1 MRKLSFI
8 SIILIGFASSG
19 QAGLVTLAGVCGGA
33 STPIFELQGAGAASP
48 HAGVTDVVVEAVV
61 VGDFQGSDSLRGFYL
76 QDSDADKDAD
86 PRTSNGIFVFDDG
99 AFGDVDVGDVVL
111 VQGKVTEF
119 HHLTELTSVTGLAI
133 CSSDNALPRT
143 TALSL
148 PVSEIEDFERV
159 EGMRV
164 IFPGTLHVTDNFNLA
179 RFGKVGLS
187 VGGPLE
193 NPTSVVAPGVAA
205 NAMQAR
211 NDRSR
216 IQLDDGSHIQFPQPP
231 PPYFGAAN
239 SLRIGD
245 TVTDLEAVMSFG
257 FGSYELQP
265 VSTVNFT
272 RNNPREDI
280 PEVSGSLR
288 VVSFNLHNYFTTLDD
303 GGLICGPSASQG
315 CRGADNAAE
324 FSRQREKLLAAIS
337 KLDADVVG
345 LVELENDD
353 TDTTIGDLAAGLN
366 AFAGAGSYEFVATG
380 SIGTDAIRVGFIYK
394 PGSVMPRN
402 RAVLE
407 SSVDARFDDSK
418 NRPALAQTF
427 VDNDSG
433 EAFTLV
439 LVHLKSKG
447 TACDDVGDPDT
458 DDGQGNCNLTR
469 VNAALALRNWL
480 ATDPTA
486 SGSDKFM
493 ILGDLNAYARED
505 PIAALKSAGYVDLV
519 ETHVGSGFADG
530 AHSYSFAGQAGR
542 LDHALASPALVSD
555 VTDLALWH
563 INADEPRGLDYSDFN
578 QPELYSADEFRSSDH
593 DPIVIGL
600 LGERDVSAPGLPGVV
615 RWAKIFAMST
625 RLYAHRPYD
634 RSASKGA
641 GN

>member
-1 MRKLSFI
+1 MRRLAFLP
-8 SIILIGFASSG
+8 IILIGFTSLSK
-19 QAGLVTLAGVCGGA
+19 AGLVTVAGDCGDV
-33 STPIFELQGAGAASP
+33 STPISVIQGAGAVSP
-48 HAGVTDVVVEAVV
+48 HVGATEVVVEAVV
-61 VGDFQGSDSLRGFYL
+61 VGDFQGSNSLRGFYL
-76 QDSDADKDAD
+76 QDSDADKDVD
-86 PRTSNGIFVFDDG
+86 SRTSNGIFVFDG
-99 AFGDVDVGDVVL
+99 AALVDVDVGDVVR

-119 HHLTELTSVTGLAI
+119 FDLTELTGVSGLAI
-133 CSSDNALPRT
+133 CSRGNALPNA

-148 PVSEIEDFERV
+148 PFSAIEDFERV

-164 IFPGTLHVTDNFNLA
+164 IFPGSLHVTDNFNLA

-193 NPTSVVAPGVAA
+193 NPTSVVAPGAAA
-205 NAMQAR
+205 NAMQAL

-216 IQLDDGSHIQFPQPP
+216 IQLDDGSNVQYPLPP
-231 PPYFGAAN
+231 PPYFGVDN

-265 VSTVNFT
+265 VSTVNFI
-272 RNNPREDI
+272 RNKPPGDI

-288 VVSFNLHNYFTTLDD
+288 VVSFNLQNYFTTLDD
-303 GGLICGPSASQG
+303 SGSICGPSASQR

-324 FSRQREKLLAAIS
+324 FSRQREKLLATIS

-353 TDTTIGDLAAGLN
+353 ADTAIADLAAGLN
-366 AFAGAGSYEFVATG
+366 AITGSSTFEFVATG
-380 SIGTDAIRVGFIYK
+380 TIGTDAIRVGFIYK
-394 PGSVMPRN
+394 PGSVTPRN
-402 RAVLE
+402 RALLE
-407 SSVDARFDDSK
+407 SSVDARYDDSK

-433 EAFTLV
+433 EVFTL
-439 LVHLKSKG
+439 LQNHLKSKG
-447 TACDDVGDPDT
+447 SPCDDADDPDK

-469 VNAALALRNWL
+469 VNAVLALRDWL

-505 PIAALKSAGYVDLV
+505 PLAALMSAGYVDLV

-530 AHSYSFAGQAGR
+530 AHSFSFAGQAGR
-542 LDHALASPALVSD
+542 IDHALASPAMAPN
-555 VTDLALWH
+555 VTDVAFWH
-563 INADEPRGLDYSDFN
+563 INADESKGLDYNDIN
-578 QPELYSADEFRSSDH
+578 QPELYSAHEFRSSDH

-600 LGERDVSAPGLPGVV
+600 FWRA
-615 RWAKIFAMST
+615 R
-625 RLYAHRPYD
+625 
-634 RSASKGA
+634 
-641 GN
+641 

>member
-1 MRKLSFI
+1 MRKLAFL
-8 SIILIGFASSG
+8 SIILIGFSSSG
-19 QAGLVTLAGVCGGA
+19 KAGLVTLAGVCGEA
-33 STPIFELQGAGAASP
+33 STPISEIQGAGAASP
-48 HAGVTDVVVEAVV
+48 HAGVTDVVVEAIM
-61 VGDFQGSDSLRGFYL
+61 VGDFQGSDRLSGFYL
-76 QDSDADKDAD
+76 QDSDADSDAD
-86 PRTSNGIFVFDDG
+86 PRTSNGIFVFDGG
-99 AFGDVDVGDVVL
+99 AFGDIDVGDVVR
-111 VQGKVTEF
+111 VQAKVTEF
-119 HHLTELTSVTGLAI
+119 FHLTELTSVTSLVV
-133 CSSDNALPRT
+133 CSSGNALPSA

-164 IFPGTLHVTDNFNLA
+164 IFFGRLHVTDNFNLA

-205 NAMQAR
+205 NALQAR

-216 IQLDDGSHIQFPQPP
+216 IQLDDGSNVQYPLPP
-231 PPYFGAAN
+231 PAYFGAAN

-257 FGSYELQP
+257 FSSYQLQP

-288 VVSFNLHNYFTTLDD
+288 VVSFNLQNYFTTLADS
-303 GGLICGPSASQG
+303 GAICGPSARQL

-324 FSRQREKLLAAIS
+324 FSRQREKLLAAII

-345 LVELENDD
+345 LAELENDD
-353 TDTTIGDLAAGLN
+353 ADTAIADLAAGLG
-366 AFAGAGSYEFVATG
+366 AITGAGTYEFVATG
-380 SIGTDAIRVGFIYK
+380 SIGSDAIRVGFIYK
-394 PGSVMPRN
+394 PGSVTPLD
-402 RAVLE
+402 RALLD

-427 VDNDSG
+427 FDNDSG
-433 EAFTLV
+433 EVFTLV
-439 LVHLKSKG
+439 QNHLKSKG
-447 TACDDVGDPDT
+447 SPCDDVGDPDKG
-458 DDGQGNCNLTR
+458 DGQGRCNLTR
-469 VNAALALRNWL
+469 TNAALALLDWL

-505 PIAALKSAGYVDLV
+505 PVAAFESAGYVDLV
-519 ETHVGSGFADG
+519 ESHVGNGFADG
-530 AHSYSFAGQAGR
+530 AHSFSFTGQAGR
-542 LDHALASPALVSD
+542 LDHALASPSMASNVI
-555 VTDLALWH
+555 DLALWH
-563 INADEPRGLDYSDFN
+563 INADEPKGLDYNNIN
-578 QPELYSADEFRSSDH
+578 QPELYSAGEFRSSDH

-600 LGERDVSAPGLPGVV
+600 FWRA
-615 RWAKIFAMST
+615 R
-625 RLYAHRPYD
+625 
-634 RSASKGA
+634 
-641 GN
+641 